1 MAQKPQTLYLIDG
14 HAQLYRAYH
23 AIRPMFAKDR
33 TPTHAVFGFGNI
45 IRSLRTRNKPELLAA
60 VFDPHGPVKR
70 EEVYNQYAEKLG
82 KAFSGYKSQRDSM
95 PDDLRPQID
104 LAYEL
109 CVAYGIPAIRM
120 DGYEAD
126 DVLGTLARLAKSTGL
141 DVVIVSGDKDLL
153 QLVDDKIKVFD
164 PMKDIMYDADTV
176 LALKGILPGQIVDW
190 LGFMGDSTDNIPGVS
205 GVGEQTAVRLL
216 QAHGSMDQALE
227 HYQKE
232 FASRKDE
239 VLAFVT
245 AHEADCE
252 KPKEQRAGI
261 KPPKGVKVVDAYLF
275 AQQERAVAS
284 RELAKLNTELPLTLD
299 LEALR
304 CKPPKAAMLAPL
316 LRRLDFNKFLE
327 DINQDDLANYEAE
340 AAAAAAKAAPHPQI
354 DARYDIIDTDEKFD
368 AFCKQWKQQKSFAI
382 DTETTSSNPRN
393 ADLLGISVSW
403 KAHEAHYLAVHGPL
417 GADKLD
423 LDKTLACMK
432 DVLEDAKIEKVGHH
446 LKYDIQVFRRYGIAM
461 RGIAFDTLIAG
472 WLLDPGA
479 QRLTLDELAYTHL
492 QKRKNDRGKPA
503 KEQLELI
510 SIEDV
515 GRNACQDADCTWQ
528 LAEKFRVMLEE
539 AGLEP
544 LAREIEIPLIQ
555 VLADMESTG
564 IRVDGDLLRKMSAN
578 LEQQLAAQ
586 ETDIYELAGEKF
598 NINSTRQLGD
608 ILFEKLGLESKGKTS
623 TGKNSTSEE
632 VLTLLAKDHELPRR
646 ILEFRGMQKLKS
658 TYLDALPQM
667 ISTRTGRIH
676 CTFHQ
681 TGAETG
687 RISSNDPNL
696 QNIPIRSE
704 LGRSIRA
711 AFKPG
716 LDGWRILAAD
726 YSQIELR
733 ILAHYSED
741 KALIQAFEDG
751 TDIHTAVAA
760 RLFSAQDVSREQR
773 SRAKAVNFGII
784 YGQTAFGLSGVL
796 NISRTEAQ
804 SIIDTYFANHP
815 GVRQCIDSIIKKA
828 RETGYVTT
836 VMGRR
841 RFVNEINA
849 SDRAN
854 RALGERLAVNT
865 VFQGSAADLIKKAM
879 IDIHRELKPA
889 SALNVADA
897 GDKKAR
903 SKSIPKK
910 DWQSNMLLQIHDEL
924 LFESPADEAQH
935 LSDLVKAK
943 MEGALELRVPLVV
956 DVGIGDDWLSAKD

>member
-1 MAQKPQTLYLIDG
+1 A
-14 HAQLYRAYH
+14 
-23 AIRPMFAKDR
+23 
-33 TPTHAVFGFGNI
+33 
-45 IRSLRTRNKPELLAA
+45 
-60 VFDPHGPVKR
+60 
-70 EEVYNQYAEKLG
+70 
-82 KAFSGYKSQRDSM
+82 
-95 PDDLRPQID
+95 
-104 LAYEL
+104 
-109 CVAYGIPAIRM
+109 
-120 DGYEAD
+120 
-126 DVLGTLARLAKSTGL
+126 
-141 DVVIVSGDKDLL
+141 
-153 QLVDDKIKVFD
+153 
-164 PMKDIMYDADTV
+164 
-176 LALKGILPGQIVDW
+176 
-190 LGFMGDSTDNIPGVS
+190 GV
-205 GVGEQTAVRLL
+205 
-216 QAHGSMDQALE
+216 
-227 HYQKE
+227 
-232 FASRKDE
+232 
-239 VLAFVT
+239 
-245 AHEADCE
+245 
-252 KPKEQRAGI
+252 
-261 KPPKGVKVVDAYLF
+261 KPPKGVKVVDAYLY
-275 AQQERAVAS
+275 AQRERAIAS
-284 RELAKLNTELPLTLD
+284 RELAKLNTHLPLTLD
-299 LEALR
+299 LEAVR
-304 CKPPKAAMLAPL
+304 CKPPQAAMLAPL

-327 DINQDDLANYEAE
+327 DINQDDLASYEAE
-340 AAAAAAKAAPHPQI
+340 ATAAAKKASPQEHI
-354 DARYDIIDTDEKFD
+354 DPTYHIIDTQEKFD
-368 AFCKQWKQQKSFAI
+368 AFCKEWKKQPAFAI
-382 DTETTSSNPRN
+382 DTETTSTNPRA
-393 ADLLGISVSW
+393 ADLLGISICW

-417 GADKLD
+417 AAEKLD
-423 LDKTLACMK
+423 VDKTLACMK
-432 DVLEDAKIEKVGHH
+432 DVLEDPKIEKIGHH
-446 LKYDIQVFRRYGIAM
+446 IKYDIQVFRRYGIVM
-461 RGIAFDTLIAG
+461 RGVAFDTLIGG

-479 QRLTLDELAYTHL
+479 LRLNLEELAYTHL
-492 QKRKNDRGKPA
+492 QRRLGDKTKG
-503 KEQLELI
+503 KEQLDLI
-510 SIEDV
+510 SVEDA
-515 GRNACQDADCTWQ
+515 GCNACQGVDCIWQ
-528 LAEKFRVMLEE
+528 LTQKFKPMLKE

-544 LAREIEIPLIQ
+544 LLRDIEVPLIQ

-608 ILFEKLGLESKGKTS
+608 ILFEKLGLESKAKTS

-632 VLTLLAKDHELPRR
+632 VLTQLAKEHELPRR
-646 ILEFRGMQKLKS
+646 ILDFRGMQKLKS

-716 LDGWRILAAD
+716 VDDWRILAAD

-741 KALIQAFEDG
+741 KALIQAFEEG

-760 RLFSAQDVSREQR
+760 RLFSVKPKDVSREQR
-773 SRAKAVNFGII
+773 ARAKAVNFGII

-796 NISRTEAQ
+796 TISRSEAQ
-804 SIIDTYFANHP
+804 TIIDTYFSNHP
-815 GVRQCIDSIIKKA
+815 GVRQCIDNIIKKA
-828 RETGYVTT
+828 RESGYVTT

-879 IDIHRELKPA
+879 IDIHRELKPSSAPHAA
-889 SALNVADA
+889 SE
-897 GDKKAR
+897 KKPKNGAR
-903 SKSIPKK
+903 K
-910 DWQSNMLLQIHDEL
+910 DWQSNMILQIHDEL
-924 LFESPADEAQH
+924 LFESPPDEAQK
-935 LSDLVKAK
+935 LADLVKSK